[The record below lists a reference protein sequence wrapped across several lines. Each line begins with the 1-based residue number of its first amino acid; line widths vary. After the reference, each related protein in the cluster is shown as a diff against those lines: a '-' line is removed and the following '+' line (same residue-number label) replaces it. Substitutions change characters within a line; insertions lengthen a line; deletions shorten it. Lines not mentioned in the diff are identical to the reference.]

1 MGNGNYH
8 FRQLLVLFLPAQRSP
23 QNAFPPHPAPLRKK
37 HPHPKNRG
45 REGGGVPALRA
56 RHGAPSSSHGSP
68 RACAPRNTDRPRGS
82 PRGPS
87 EPPSPHP
94 RQPPAASG
102 SPSPPPPPP
111 QNPNVLFPPALRR
124 FLPSSRP
131 RAAPSPH
138 RVPPPAA
145 TGAPRPSPTPSR
157 CPPFDL
163 GPPAPGAATGA
174 PEAAQPLSPGPPRP
188 LCPPPLV
195 CSARVPPPP
204 APFARRLPVLGAQRA
219 KGSPAAERGLRLGR
233 PRRIERGLGGVW
245 GRLWGL
251 RGSRGPALA
260 RGARAVAAPGRAL
273 HPPRAAE
280 TPPLIGPMRRRR

>member
-82 PRGPS
+82 SRGPS

-94 RQPPAASG
+94 RQPPAA
-102 SPSPPPPPP
+102 PH
-111 QNPNVLFPPALRR
+111 LLRR
-124 FLPSSRP
+124 PPKIPTSSSHPRCGASSP
-131 RAAPSPH
+131 RADPA
-138 RVPPPAA
+138 PPPAR
-145 TGAPRPSPTPSR
+145 TGSH
-157 CPPFDL
+157 L
-163 GPPAPGAATGA
+163 L
-174 PEAAQPLSPGPPRP
+174 PLPVHPVHPPPRP
-188 LCPPPLV
+188 AAPPSTSAPPLQV
-195 CSARVPPPP
+195 PLPVPPRLRSPSLRDPPGPSALRPLSAAPECPPPP